1 MALTKQKHNVLK
13 ESFSSLRIRNYRLY
27 FSGNL
32 FSLFGDM
39 MQSTAQ
45 GYLIYELTN
54 SPSFLGYVTFANGLP
69 SWLLMLF
76 AGVIVDR
83 IFSKRR
89 LMLVTISTMML
100 LAFILSFL
108 VFTDIVLPWHILIL
122 ALILGIA
129 NAFNTPARQAFVAD
143 LVPKNELSNA
153 IALNSMMFNLARV
166 VGPTAAG
173 IAYALFGPAWC
184 FLINAI
190 TFLFII
196 GALLLMRFSN
206 ETSITENKNTDY
218 KKENLQIEQTEPQEK
233 MFVALGNSFK
243 YIWSDKTTFWLI
255 IAVFMI
261 GFSMGG
267 FVTLFPVWA
276 TEILHGGVEYNGY
289 LLSFRGMGSVIGAL
303 IVASLS
309 KLSVKGILFTI
320 GSFLTPVLMLGFTF
334 TRTLPT
340 SLGFLFFTGLVFML
354 FVNTCN
360 SMVQERVADQLRGRV
375 MSVYS
380 LSLMG
385 AFSLGGLVI
394 SSVAERI
401 NTPVAMQIGS
411 IILLSFSLVVFIF
424 YPKMRKTD

>member
-1 MALTKQKHNVLK
+1 MALSKQKNNVLK

-45 GYLIYELTN
+45 GYLIYELTS

-83 IFSKRR
+83 IISKRR
-89 LMLVTISTMML
+89 LMLLTISTMML

-108 VFTDIVLPWHILIL
+108 VFTDIVLPWHILVL

-143 LVPKNELSNA
+143 LVPKSELSNA

-196 GALLLMRFSN
+196 GALLLMRFNFKETPKN
-206 ETSITENKNTDY
+206 EQLLNNKTEKLNTKDS
-218 KKENLQIEQTEPQEK
+218 QEK
-233 MFVALGNSFK
+233 IFMALGNSFK
-243 YIWSDKTTFWLI
+243 YIWEDRTTFWLI
-255 IAVFMI
+255 VAVFMI

-276 TEILHGGVEYNGY
+276 TEILNGGVEYNGY

-303 IVASLS
+303 IVASFS
-309 KLSVKGILFTI
+309 KLNVKGKLFTI
-320 GSFLTPVLMLGFTF
+320 GSFLTPVLMIGFTF
-334 TRTLPT
+334 TRTLVS
-340 SLGFLFFTGLVFML
+340 SLVFLFFTGLVFML

-385 AFSLGGLVI
+385 AFSLGGLLI
-394 SSVAERI
+394 SNIADRL
-401 NTPVAMQIGS
+401 NTPFAMQIGS
-411 IILLSFSLVVFIF
+411 IFLILFSIIVFFF
-424 YPKMRKTD
+424 YPKMRQTN

>member
-1 MALTKQKHNVLK
+1 MALSKQKNNVLK

-45 GYLIYELTN
+45 GYLIYELTS

-83 IFSKRR
+83 IISKRR
-89 LMLVTISTMML
+89 LMLLTISTMML

-108 VFTDIVLPWHILIL
+108 VFTDIVLPWHILVL
-122 ALILGIA
+122 ALILGVA

-143 LVPKNELSNA
+143 LVPKSELSNA

-196 GALLLMRFSN
+196 GALLLMRFNFKETPKN
-206 ETSITENKNTDY
+206 EQLLNNKTEKLNT
-218 KKENLQIEQTEPQEK
+218 IGPQEK
-233 MFVALGNSFK
+233 IFMALGNSFK
-243 YIWSDKTTFWLI
+243 YIWEDRTTFWLI
-255 IAVFMI
+255 VAVFMI

-276 TEILHGGVEYNGY
+276 TEILNGGVEYNGY

-303 IVASLS
+303 IVASFS
-309 KLSVKGILFTI
+309 KLNVKGKLFTI
-320 GSFLTPVLMLGFTF
+320 GSFLTPVLMIGFTF
-334 TRTLPT
+334 TRTLVS
-340 SLGFLFFTGLVFML
+340 SLVFLFFTGLVFML

-385 AFSLGGLVI
+385 AFSLGGLII
-394 SSVAERI
+394 SNIADRL
-401 NTPVAMQIGS
+401 NTPFAMQIGS
-411 IILLSFSLVVFIF
+411 IFLILFSIIVFFF
-424 YPKMRKTD
+424 YPKMRQTN

>member
-1 MALTKQKHNVLK
+1 MALTKQKRNVLK

-45 GYLIYELTN
+45 GYLIYEITS

-83 IFSKRR
+83 ILSKRR

-100 LAFILSFL
+100 LAFILSLL
-108 VFTDIVLPWHILIL
+108 VFTDIVLPWHILVL
-122 ALILGIA
+122 ALILGVA

-184 FLINAI
+184 FLINGL

-196 GALLLMRFSN
+196 AALLLMKFNKAENVSN
-206 ETSITENKNTDY
+206 PEEESP
-218 KKENLQIEQTEPQEK
+218 QIEPTNLNKTESQEK
-233 MFVALGNSFK
+233 LFIALGNSFK
-243 YIWSDKTTFWLI
+243 YIWSDKITLWLI
-255 IAVFMI
+255 VSVFMI

-276 TEILHGGVEYNGY
+276 TDILHGGVKYNGY
-289 LLSFRGMGSVIGAL
+289 LLSFRGMGSVLGAL
-303 IVASLS
+303 IVASFS
-309 KLSVKGILFTI
+309 KLPVKGRLFTI
-320 GSFLTPVLMLGFTF
+320 GSFLTPILMIGFTF
-334 TRTLPT
+334 TRTLIS
-340 SLGFLFFTGLVFML
+340 SLAFLFFTGLVFML
-354 FVNTCN
+354 FINTCN
-360 SMVQERVADQLRGRV
+360 SMVQERVADNLRGRV

-385 AFSLGGLVI
+385 AFSVGGLII
-394 SSVAERI
+394 SNLADRY
-401 NTPVAMQIGS
+401 NTPFSMQIASGLLLIFS
-411 IILLSFSLVVFIF
+411 IVIFIF
-424 YPKMRKTD
+424 VPKMRKTN